1 MAKKKFKVNIMSPS
15 SIDQLIK
22 ELRSYQN
29 SLEDKTKLFCERLAE
44 IGVETAKATVYGL
57 DAVFTGELF
66 RSIHSE
72 QRSSGTTV
80 VFAVVASS
88 EHAVFVEFGTGIVG
102 KESPYP
108 APFPDGVDWQYASGK
123 TIRQL
128 SDGRYGWFYERDGQW
143 YFTEGMPSRPFMYL
157 ASLEIREQIVKI
169 AKEVF
174 A

>member
-22 ELRSYQN
+22 ELRAYQT
-29 SLEDKTKLFCERLAE
+29 SLEDKTKLFCERLAK

-66 RSIHSE
+66 QSIHSE

-80 VFAVVASS
+80 IFSVVADS
-88 EHAVFVEFGTGIVG
+88 EHAIYVEMGTGMVG
-102 KESPYP
+102 AESPYP
-108 APFPDGVDWQYASGK
+108 GKLPAVYAQGQ

-143 YFTEGMPSRPFMYL
+143 YFTEGMPSRPFMYFS
-157 ASLEIREQIVKI
+157 SLEMQERIVKI

-174 A
+174 G